1 MARPPSLSKLSTD
14 ELHAELRRRQKSLG
28 GLHRKRKQLLARL
41 ASVEAQIESLGDSV
55 SGSGRRG
62 GSGGRRAR
70 NDVSLPKALQSV
82 LKGKTMSAAEAA
94 EAVQKAGFKSNSK
107 NFRVMVAIAF
117 SKHKD
122 LFKRVGR
129 GQYTAK

>member
-1 MARPPSLSKLSTD
+1 MARPASLSKLSTD

-28 GLHRKRKQLLARL
+28 GLHRKRKLLLSRL
-41 ASVEAQIESLGDSV
+41 AKVESQIEALGDSV
-55 SGSGRRG
+55 GADRRAGSGRH
-62 GSGGRRAR
+62 RAR
-70 NDVSLPKALQSV
+70 NEVSLPKALQSV
-82 LKGKTMSAAEAA
+82 LKGKTMSVGKAA
-94 EAVQKAGFKSNSK
+94 EAVQKAGFKSNSA